1 VNIDEGEW
9 LARAREG
16 DDAAFGNLLEAYQL
30 PVYNLCRR
38 MLGDAGE
45 AEDAAQETF
54 LRAYRNLRR
63 YDPQRSFTTWLLSIA
78 SHHCIDRLR
87 RRRLRWISLEGL
99 PPRQQVADGKPGPES
114 TIVRQEREQQVQQ
127 MLTNLSPKDRAVVI
141 MRYWNELSYVEIAKG
156 LSMSISAV
164 KSRLHRARK
173 SMAQQWLERQA
184 QPVANRS

>member
-1 VNIDEGEW
+1 
-9 LARAREG
+9 
-16 DDAAFGNLLEAYQL
+16 
-30 PVYNLCRR
+30 
-38 MLGDAGE
+38 
-45 AEDAAQETF
+45 
-54 LRAYRNLRR
+54 
-63 YDPQRSFTTWLLSIA
+63 
-78 SHHCIDRLR
+78 
-87 RRRLRWISLEGL
+87 
-99 PPRQQVADGKPGPES
+99 VADGKPGPES